1 MRLPLLARRLRESTS
16 ASANPQLL
24 RGDEEDETEDPE
36 ESTDDKPESDGKKP
50 TKAKPAREAEPVQ
63 LKLLTRLREMR
74 VEKTGERTYEVTII
88 REGLGNPADGN
99 YYTREALQKAVS
111 DGMFEGLKAYANHPT
126 QDEERQRPERDVRQL
141 VGHYREARYVQDA
154 GVGQVRATFVP
165 IAGAGYEWVVSLV
178 EAAISA
184 GSSTD
189 RPLAGISIDGGGVVE
204 PGQLPD
210 GRQVNFVREVRHLPS
225 ADLVTSP
232 GAGGV
237 FLRRLTESCRQLNP
251 ATRPGHHNASKEVRM
266 KPAEM
271 QEKIKAAQAKFR
283 EATREGADETG
294 AEATLREAFAII
306 DEVATAEIEVEVELR
321 EVEKII
327 EKPVAAS
334 DDEKD
339 QLATKLREA
348 ETARDAAIG
357 ERDEARTERDD
368 AKGKL
373 TATERA
379 ITAGRVLREGEVPK
393 ELAELWFDDVV
404 KCDDEPAMRR
414 LLERKT
420 KEREITIAH
429 VREAFTGVEG
439 FAARVPAGE
448 GDAKAR
454 LVAAGLPV
462 KAEEE

>member
-1 MRLPLLARRLRESTS
+1 M
-16 ASANPQLL
+16 PQLL
-24 RGDEEDETEDPE
+24 RGDEEDERDLE
-36 ESTDDKPESDGKKP
+36 EGTDDETAEGKKP
-50 TKAKPAREAEPVQ
+50 TKAKAAREAEPVQ

-88 REGLGNPADGN
+88 REGLGNPTDGN

-141 VGHYREARYVQDA
+141 VGHYREARYLEDA

-189 RPLAGISIDGGGVVE
+189 RPLAGISIDGGGVVD

-210 GRQVNFVREVRHLPS
+210 GRHVNFVREVRHLPS

-237 FLRRLTESCRQLNP
+237 FLRRLTESKRQLNP

-283 EATREGADETG
+283 EATREGADESG
-294 AEATLREAFAII
+294 AETTLREAVSII
-306 DEVATAEIEVEVELR
+306 DEVATAEIEVELR
-321 EVEKII
+321 EVEKIV

-357 ERDEARTERDD
+357 ERDEARTERDE

-379 ITAGRVLREGEVPK
+379 ITAGRVLREAEVPK

-404 KCDDEPAMRR
+404 KCDDETAMRR